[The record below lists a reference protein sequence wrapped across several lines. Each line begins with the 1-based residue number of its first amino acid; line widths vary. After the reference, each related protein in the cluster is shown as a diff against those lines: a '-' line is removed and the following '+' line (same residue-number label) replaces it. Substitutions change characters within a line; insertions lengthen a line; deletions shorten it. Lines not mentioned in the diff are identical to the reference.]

1 MGKKHD
7 VDELTTLLSKSLRHS
22 IGAFVNREEFYANR
36 YAKDSEVLLR
46 EAEKVMEKRSW
57 NKEDIV
63 EVRELLKKK
72 LRKELEEK
80 TFIGDE
86 KFDVMDAEIDAVLKR
101 LGLV

>member
-22 IGAFVNREEFYANR
+22 IGAFVNREEFYADR

-46 EAEKVMEKRSW
+46 EAEKVVARRSW
-57 NKEDIV
+57 NKEDVI
-63 EVRELLKKK
+63 EIYELLRKK

-80 TFIGDE
+80 TFIGTE
-86 KFDVMDAEIDAVLKR
+86 KFDIMDAEIETVLKR
-101 LGLV
+101 LDLK